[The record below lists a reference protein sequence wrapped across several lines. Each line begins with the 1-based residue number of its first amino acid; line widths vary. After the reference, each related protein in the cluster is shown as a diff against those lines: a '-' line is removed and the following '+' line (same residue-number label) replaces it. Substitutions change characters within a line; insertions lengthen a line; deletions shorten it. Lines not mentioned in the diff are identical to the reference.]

1 MQYHVKSVMQ
11 VTHVVEGA
19 PIQKLRAAP
28 DGTLAVQR
36 SLRQVEVYDP
46 RTGTMF
52 VLVRN
57 HGDYFTHGK
66 NERD

>member
-1 MQYHVKSVMQ
+1 MQ
-11 VTHVVEGA
+11 VTDVGEGA

-46 RTGTMF
+46 RTGAMF

-57 HGDYFTHGK
+57 YGF
-66 NERD
+66 